1 MFSKCALASSFFLKA
16 SPREKHAAFDG
27 CANAFMCPLRAL
39 YVWLQCFAFVVW
51 SRAKHAAT
59 LPDCALVA

>member
-1 MFSKCALASSFFLKA
+1 MFSKFALASSFFL
-16 SPREKHAAFDG
+16 RHRQEKNMQLSNG